1 MYALRLSE
9 VLPPSKTTDALSV
22 ALRLGSRPGLLWL
35 DGCGGVSDE
44 GRWSF
49 LGSDPVQRVRVDWGH
64 PDPLAVLGELDCGSD
79 TGPALAEGAPAP
91 GRVPLWAGYVGYDA
105 YWSGRERSLGFI
117 DQPAPVLWLGRYEA
131 VVAIDHQSG
140 GRAFI
145 VGDDRA
151 ACERLRE
158 RISSPPALEQPRA
171 TMGPVEHEDPAIH
184 GRSIRAALEYIAAG
198 EIYQVNLARCWSA
211 SYRGSPLALWL
222 GMRRASPVPLGFY
235 LDAGD
240 HAVLGST
247 MERFLGWEG
256 PSKTLITRPIK
267 GTIKRT
273 GCRDEEEARRLR
285 SDEKERAENAMIV
298 DLMRNDLGRVAQVGT
313 VQVTAIM
320 EVEPYA
326 KLSHLV
332 STVACQTRPEVTLD
346 GILRATFPPG
356 SVTGTP
362 KIRAIDIIEELE
374 RVPREI
380 YCGALGYLDRAGGL
394 SLAVAIRTAVIR
406 SGRVRYLAGGGLVEA
421 SVVEKEIAETEL
433 KARVFLDAVRA
444 MGEASAD
451 AVSDR
456 PAPLHAAK

>member
-1 MYALRLSE
+1 MYALP
-9 VLPPSKTTDALSV
+9 LPENTDARTL
-22 ALRLGSRPGLLWL
+22 ALRLGDRPGLLWL
-35 DGCGGVSDE
+35 DGCGGSSDE

-49 LGSDPVQRVRVDWGH
+49 VGCDPEQPVRVDWGH
-64 PDPLAVLGELDCGSD
+64 PDPLS
-79 TGPALAEGAPAP
+79 ALQGLAPGDDGAPPPLPGAPAP
-91 GRVPLWAGYVGYDA
+91 GRVPLWAGYIGYDA
-105 YWSGRERSLGFI
+105 FWSGRERSLGFI
-117 DQPAPVLWLGRYEA
+117 DQPAPVLWLGRYRA
-131 VVAIDHQSG
+131 VAAFDLQT

-151 ACERLRE
+151 ACEGLRE
-158 RISSPPALEQPRA
+158 LVSRTGAVEQPRA
-171 TMGPVEHEDPAIH
+171 TLGRVQFEDPEIH
-184 GRSIRAALEYIAAG
+184 GRSIRAALDYIAAG
-198 EIYQVNLARCWSA
+198 EIYQVNLARCWRA

-222 GMRRASPVPLGFY
+222 RMRSASPVPLGFF

-247 MERFLGWEG
+247 MERFLGWQG
-256 PSKTLITRPIK
+256 QGKTLITRPIK

-273 GCRDEEEARRLR
+273 GSRDEEEAQRLQ

-332 STVACQTRPEVTLD
+332 STVACQTRPEVTLEQV
-346 GILRATFPPG
+346 LRATFPPG

-362 KIRAIDIIEELE
+362 KLRAIDIIEELE

-406 SGRVRYLAGGGLVEA
+406 SGVVRYLAGGGLVEA

-444 MGEASAD
+444 MNEAGAG

-456 PAPLHAAK
+456 PAPLPAVK